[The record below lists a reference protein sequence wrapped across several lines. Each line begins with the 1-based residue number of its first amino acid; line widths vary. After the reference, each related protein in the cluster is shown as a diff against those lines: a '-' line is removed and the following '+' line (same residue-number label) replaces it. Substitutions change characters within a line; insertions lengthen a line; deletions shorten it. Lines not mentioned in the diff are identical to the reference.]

1 MKKVMKNL
9 TAVLLMAALV
19 FSVIGVPDTAFA
31 ASSKITLKSGEAAP
45 SIIYAGHSY
54 SLKRYRAPMSN
65 SILPTKR
72 WQL

>member
-1 MKKVMKNL
+1 MKKIMKKL

-45 SIIYAGHSY
+45 QHNICRSF
-54 SLKRYRAPMSN
+54 LQP
-65 SILPTKR
+65 
-72 WQL
+72 